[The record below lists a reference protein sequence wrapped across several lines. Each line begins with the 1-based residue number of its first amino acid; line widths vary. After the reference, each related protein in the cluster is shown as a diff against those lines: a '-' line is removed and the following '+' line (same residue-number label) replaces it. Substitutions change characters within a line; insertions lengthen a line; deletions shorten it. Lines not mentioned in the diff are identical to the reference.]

1 MNINWRARY
10 FDGSVLEQYDSDGK
24 VNGYE
29 NIDRKNLSAFEI
41 YNVDKPEP
49 LIFRMFLEEGQ
60 KLIYRRR
67 TWQDVNSGGDI
78 TGKRFLYLVGWQKNV
93 RGENIQSVN
102 YIHPDGHVEQAGKW
116 VGGMPTLMPEEK

>member
-10 FDGSVLEQYDSDGK
+10 LDGTSLDQYGPNGE

-29 NIDRKNLSAFEI
+29 NIDRTKLSAFEI
-41 YNVDKPEP
+41 FDADHPEP

-60 KLIYRRR
+60 TLIYRRR
-67 TWQDVNSGGDI
+67 TWQDVNTGGDPL
-78 TGKRFLYLVGWQKNV
+78 GKRFLYLVGWQKNV
-93 RGENIQSVN
+93 RGENVQSIN

-116 VGGMPTLMPEEK
+116 VGGKPTLMPE